1 MAYAVLEDLE
11 GRLTVGRL
19 LVIAG
24 VDTNDD
30 GYNDAADA
38 GRIEKA
44 LSDAS
49 ADADVLLNARY
60 AMPLPTVPPA
70 LKNAVCDMAAYKLC
84 DEGTISDLIKER
96 NDKAEKLLSRI
107 GSGNADL
114 GLPEAQKPSAS
125 GGDGFVEEGRTDFEG
140 WNL

>member
-1 MAYAVLEDLE
+1 MAYATEQDLED
-11 GRLTVGRL
+11 RLTQSRL

-24 VDTNDD
+24 VDTDDD
-30 GYNDAADA
+30 GYNDAPDT

-60 AMPLPTVPPA
+60 AMPLPMVPPA

-84 DEGTISDLIKER
+84 DEGTVSDLIKER
-96 NDKAEKLLSRI
+96 NDKAEKLLAAI
-107 GSGNADL
+107 GQGKADL
-114 GLPEAQKPSAS
+114 GLPEASKPSAS
-125 GGDGFVEEGRTDFEG
+125 GGDGFVLEGRTDFGG
-140 WNL
+140 WSL